1 MFAIISGQSPFI
13 IQYLHKAHVRLG
25 LRGPLWEGGCGAAA
39 GLPSPLQ
46 FPRLIAGYP
55 WLQGMLVHVGIH
67 LPSELSET

>member
-25 LRGPLWEGGCGAAA
+25 LRGPLWEGGRGAAA

-46 FPRLIAGYP
+46 FPHLIAGY
-55 WLQGMLVHVGIH
+55 
-67 LPSELSET
+67 LSLASGDAGACRYSSAF